1 MNTYKTKIYGHRGAS
16 DYAPE
21 NSMEAFKLAYEM
33 KACGIEFDVQLT
45 KDNKIVVIHDETIDR
60 TSNGKGNVS
69 DFTLK
74 ELRSF
79 DFNCKNRKYQKSYQN
94 LKTNQET
101 NSETN
106 PETKIFEN
114 IKIPLLSEVLEQFK
128 NKDFL
133 FNIEL
138 KNNIINYENLEEK
151 TLSLIKEFDFLEKT
165 IFSSFSHKS
174 MCKMKEFAPSANIAF
189 LYSTGIMDEIS
200 YLDKYN
206 ISIANPVSFLCNTK
220 EKIDEFH
227 MANKSVNVWTVNQGS
242 LIREFCDFGID
253 GIITNRPDLG
263 VEIKNDKNDI

>member
-1 MNTYKTKIYGHRGAS
+1 MDAYKTKIYGHRGAS

-21 NSMEAFKLAYEM
+21 NSMEAFNLAYEM
-33 KACGIEFDVQLT
+33 KACGVEFDVQLT
-45 KDNKIVVIHDETIDR
+45 KDNQIVIIHDETIDR
-60 TSNGKGNVS
+60 TSNGNGNVS

-79 DFNCKNRKYQKSYQN
+79 DFNCKNRKYQKSY
-94 LKTNQET
+94 E
-101 NSETN
+101 NSEN
-106 PETKIFEN
+106 KIFEN

-151 TLSLIKEFDFLEKT
+151 TLSLIKEFGFLEKT

-174 MCKMKEFAPSANIAF
+174 MCKMKKLSPSANIAF
-189 LYSTGIMDEIS
+189 LYSTGIMDEVC

-206 ISIANPVSFLCNTK
+206 ISIANPVHFLCNTY
-220 EKIDEFH
+220 EKVDEFH
-227 MANKSVNVWTVNQGS
+227 KGNKSVNVWTVNQGS
-242 LIREFCDFGID
+242 LIRLFCDFGVD
-253 GIITNRPDLG
+253 GIITNRPDLA
-263 VEIKNDKNDI
+263 VEIKNDVKCWQIQHSW